1 MVQALRAALDEQE
14 EELRLRGAAST
25 KQEEE
30 AEALRSSAEVSQKCA
45 HMAHEQ
51 LAQAK
56 QQRDEL
62 EITWTRERGDMHEW
76 REWVREAPLGAPSP
90 RVFPTLALPRCAKR
104 RGWHS
109 RMPHRTTATASR
121 TAVIRTGPNLLSRA
135 KPPHLE
141 CSCAP

>member
-14 EELRLRGAAST
+14 EELRLRGVAST

-76 REWVREAPLGAPSP
+76 RERVREAPLGPASTVEAHEQHGPVVLQRP
-90 RVFPTLALPRCAKR
+90 RLLTQGVLGA
-104 RGWHS
+104 
-109 RMPHRTTATASR
+109 HRPLRTPSR
-121 TAVIRTGPNLLSRA
+121 TRGTCSR
-135 KPPHLE
+135 
-141 CSCAP
+141 